1 MNSKYQLSS
10 PSLLPTNTKLWS
22 TYRQIGWKEGSILCD
37 YSING
42 CTTRVDSYE
51 DKLKHQQECE
61 YEPNYSTACENCESK
76 LKKSELKY
84 HNCVR
89 ELVSKI
95 KGLQKSMQ
103 NLEEKVSQQTRDLD
117 YVKQKLIELQSMQN
131 KSNSDNM
138 KSYTKQL
145 IDKEVYFADD
155 SVDHNEKYNSNAI
168 EAQFDETKG

>member
-1 MNSKYQLSS
+1 MSSKFQLSS
-10 PSLLPTNTKLWS
+10 PSLLPTNTKLWP
-22 TYRQIGWKEGSILCD
+22 TYRQTGWKEGSILCD

-42 CTTRVDSYE
+42 CTTRVNSYE
-51 DKLKHQQECE
+51 EKLKHQLECE
-61 YEPNYSTACENCESK
+61 FGPNYSTECENCESK

-89 ELVSKI
+89 ESISKI
-95 KGLQKSMQ
+95 KDLQKLME

-138 KSYTKQL
+138 ESYTKQ
-145 IDKEVYFADD
+145 VHFAHD
-155 SVDHNEKYNSNAI
+155 SVDHNQKYNFNAI
-168 EAQFDETKG
+168 KAQFDETKG